1 MNASTINFAVKKA
14 VQTPPRASQYLR
26 LHPLA
31 TTVYHYD
38 GSWIVSTPAATRGMI
53 ELVCSG
59 KGDFEIMR
67 LIDRGVLVLDIVS
80 DKEYEV
86 QLAVGSVDYRTY
98 RLQSKIAAKYQFS
111 YDTLM
116 TLSMIENLIV
126 LCDYNIFAE
135 AQGPSSDGQKYL
147 EIIPRNGTVTYDYLN
162 NPILNPT
169 NTVHYVD
176 KFSFTDMLRRGIIVR
191 RGHKWRL
198 SRNYWEFKL

>member
-14 VQTPPRASQYLR
+14 AQTLPRASQYLR
-26 LHPLA
+26 LHPLD

-38 GSWIVSTPAATRGMI
+38 GSWIISTPAATKGMI

-67 LIDRGVLVLDIVS
+67 LIDRSVLVPDIVS
-80 DKEYEV
+80 NKEYEV

-111 YDTLM
+111 YSTYMTLM
-116 TLSMIENLIV
+116 KIENLIV
-126 LCDYNIFAE
+126 LCDYNIFDDS
-135 AQGPSSDGQKYL
+135 QGSSSDGQKHL
-147 EIIPRNGTVTYDYLN
+147 EIIPRDGTVVRDYQGN
-162 NPILNPT
+162 IITNPANEL
-169 NTVHYVD
+169 HYVD
-176 KFSFTDMLRRGIIVR
+176 KSNFTDMLRRGVIVR
-191 RGHKWRL
+191 QGHKWKL